1 MVVCTS
7 LNRIDDGKL
16 LKVLALL
23 QKRALFPRS
32 SASDTASG
40 EIFSRRGVP
49 LVQRDT
55 ISGRALVTVVA
66 IMTFLAAL
74 SAGAAFLVAQASHGW
89 QNQVAREM
97 TIQVRPAQGR
107 SLDKDAA
114 TAAALARATKGIASA
129 RIFSKTE
136 SERLLQPW
144 LGSGLN
150 FDDLPVPRMI
160 ILKLGTGVVPDLK
173 TLTAKLAE
181 GVPSASLDDHRLWL
195 QRLDTMAGTMETGA
209 ALVFILVLVAT
220 ALAVGFATR
229 GAMAGNR
236 DIIDVLHFV
245 GATDAYIAREFQG
258 HFLRLGA
265 TGAGVGAALAVLI
278 YAAAGLFEHFA
289 TATAGGDQLR
299 ALFGSFSIGGRGYGV
314 IALIAVGIALLTAFM
329 SRSVVIRHLRG
340 LY

>member
-1 MVVCTS
+1 MLHIKS
-7 LNRIDDGKL
+7 LLPRKS
-16 LKVLALL
+16 
-23 QKRALFPRS
+23 LFPKA
-32 SASDTASG
+32 SALGVG
-40 EIFSRRGVP
+40 EGRLIENRRVA
-49 LVQRDT
+49 LVQRDS

-66 IMTFLAAL
+66 IMTFLATL
-74 SAGAAFLVAQASHGW
+74 SAGAAFLVAQASDGW
-89 QNQVAREM
+89 QHQVSREM
-97 TIQVRPAQGR
+97 TIQVRPSHGR
-107 SLDKDAA
+107 SLDKDAD
-114 TAAALARATKGIASA
+114 TAAALARATKGIASV
-129 RIFSKTE
+129 RIVTKAE

-150 FDDLPVPRMI
+150 FDDLPIPRMI
-160 ILKLGTGVVPDLK
+160 ILKLGSGPPPDLGALRAGLAKNVPD
-173 TLTAKLAE
+173 A
-181 GVPSASLDDHRLWL
+181 VLDDHRLWL

-209 ALVFILVLVAT
+209 ALVFVLVLVAT

-245 GATDAYIAREFQG
+245 GATDGYIAREFQG

-265 TGAGVGAALAVLI
+265 TGAASGAALAVLI

-289 TATAGGDQLR
+289 MATAGGDQLR

-314 IALIAVGIALLTAFM
+314 IAMIALGIALLTAFM

>member
-1 MVVCTS
+1 M
-7 LNRIDDGKL
+7 IE
-16 LKVLALL
+16 
-23 QKRALFPRS
+23 KRRVA
-32 SASDTASG
+32 
-40 EIFSRRGVP
+40 
-49 LVQRDT
+49 LVQRDS

-66 IMTFLAAL
+66 IMTFLATL
-74 SAGAAFLVAQASHGW
+74 SAGAAFLVAQASDGW
-89 QNQVAREM
+89 QHQVSQEM
-97 TIQVRPAQGR
+97 TIQVRPAEGR

-114 TAAALARATKGIASA
+114 AAAALARATRGIASV
-129 RIFSKTE
+129 RIVSKAE

-150 FDDLPVPRMI
+150 FDALPIPRMI
-160 ILKLGTGVVPDLK
+160 IVKLGNGAPPDLQA
-173 TLTAKLAE
+173 LNAALAKA
-181 GVPSASLDDHRLWL
+181 VPNAALDDHRLWL

-209 ALVFILVLVAT
+209 VLVFMLVLVAT

-245 GATDAYIAREFQG
+245 GASDGYIAREFQG

-265 TGAGVGAALAVLI
+265 TGAASGALLAVLI

-289 TATAGGDQLR
+289 MATAGGDQLR
-299 ALFGSFSIGGRGYGV
+299 ALFGSFSIGSRGYGV
-314 IALIAVGIALLTAFM
+314 IAMIALGIALLTAFM

>member
-1 MVVCTS
+1 MFPVSSTPDAPQG
-7 LNRIDDGKL
+7 RL
-16 LKVLALL
+16 LA
-23 QKRALFPRS
+23 
-32 SASDTASG
+32 
-40 EIFSRRGVP
+40 RRGVP
-49 LVQRDT
+49 LVQRDS

-74 SAGAAFLVAQASHGW
+74 SAGAAFLVAQASDGW
-89 QNQVAREM
+89 QNQVSREM
-97 TIQVRPAQGR
+97 TIQVRPAHGR
-107 SLDKDAA
+107 SLDRDAA
-114 TAAALARATKGIASA
+114 TAAALARATKGIASV
-129 RIFSKTE
+129 RIFSKIE

-144 LGSGLN
+144 LGTGLN

-160 ILKLGTGVVPDLK
+160 ILKLGPGAPPDLHG
-173 TLTAKLAE
+173 LSAQLAKSL
-181 GVPSASLDDHRLWL
+181 PDASLDDHRLWL
-195 QRLDTMAGTMETGA
+195 QRLDTMASTMETGA
-209 ALVFILVLVAT
+209 ALVFVLVLVAT

-245 GATDAYIAREFQG
+245 GATDGYIAREFQG

-265 TGAGVGAALAVLI
+265 TGAATGAVLAVLI
-278 YAAAGLFEHFA
+278 YAAAGLMEHFA

-299 ALFGSFSIGGRGYGV
+299 AMFGSFSIGGKGYIV
-314 IALIAVGIALLTAFM
+314 IAMIALGIALLTAFM

>member
-1 MVVCTS
+1 MLHIKS
-7 LNRIDDGKL
+7 LLPRKS
-16 LKVLALL
+16 
-23 QKRALFPRS
+23 LFPKAVALDVVQGRLI
-32 SASDTASG
+32 
-40 EIFSRRGVP
+40 EKRRVA
-49 LVQRDT
+49 LVQRDS

-66 IMTFLAAL
+66 IMTFLATL
-74 SAGAAFLVAQASHGW
+74 SAGAAFLVAQASDGW
-89 QNQVAREM
+89 QHQVSREM
-97 TIQVRPAQGR
+97 TIQVRPSEGR

-114 TAAALARATKGIASA
+114 AAAALASATKGIASV
-129 RIFSKTE
+129 RIVSKAE

-150 FDDLPVPRMI
+150 FDDLPIPRMI
-160 ILKLGTGVVPDLK
+160 ILKLGVGPAPDLRA
-173 TLTAKLAE
+173 LNAALAKS
-181 GVPSASLDDHRLWL
+181 VPNAALDDHRLWL

-209 ALVFILVLVAT
+209 ALVFVLVLVAT

-245 GATDAYIAREFQG
+245 GATDGYIAREFQG

-265 TGAGVGAALAVLI
+265 TGAASGATLAVLI

-289 TATAGGDQLR
+289 MATAGGDQLR

-314 IALIAVGIALLTAFM
+314 IVMIALGIALLTAFM

>member
-1 MVVCTS
+1 MI
-7 LNRIDDGKL
+7 REKPL
-16 LKVLALL
+16 LPKSPLL
-23 QKRALFPRS
+23 QIKALFPARS
-32 SASDTASG
+32 SPRDAQHG
-40 EIFSRRGVP
+40 RLLPRRAVA
-49 LVQRDT
+49 LVQRDS

-66 IMTFLAAL
+66 IMTFFAAL
-74 SAGAAFLVAQASHGW
+74 SAGAAFLVAQASDGW
-89 QNQVAREM
+89 QSQVSREM
-97 TIQVRPAQGR
+97 TIQVRPGHGR

-114 TAAALARATKGIASA
+114 TAAALASATKGIASV
-129 RIFSKTE
+129 RVFSKAE

-150 FDDLPVPRMI
+150 FDNLPVPRMI
-160 ILKLGTGVVPDLK
+160 ILKLGPGGPPDLHG
-173 TLTAKLAE
+173 LIAQLAKSL
-181 GVPSASLDDHRLWL
+181 PNASLDDHRLWL

-209 ALVFILVLVAT
+209 ALIFVLVLVAT

-245 GATDAYIAREFQG
+245 GATDGYIAREFQG

-265 TGAGVGAALAVLI
+265 TGAAAGAVLAVLI
-278 YAAAGLFEHFA
+278 YAAAGLVEHFA

-299 ALFGSFSIGGRGYGV
+299 AMFGSFSIGAKGYFV
-314 IALIAVGIALLTAFM
+314 IAMIALGIALLTAFM